1 MSHKN
6 ETGGKMKHKVLWI
19 EDGAFVEVSSFA
31 APVINRIVYALEVAL
46 DVSDAVKKIIKT
58 QFDAV
63 IVDIRIPPGS
73 DPEWEHLYSKSGY
86 NKIGARLGIQL
97 LFSLL
102 KPEAAAI
109 KLDKIPP
116 WVSPGKFGIFTVESE
131 AEVKNDLEV
140 LGITFFQQKK
150 TNIPNI
156 ALLELIEK
164 IIRSSNEEY
173 NTGGK

>member
-1 MSHKN
+1 
-6 ETGGKMKHKVLWI
+6 MKHKVLWI

-31 APVINRIVYALEVAL
+31 APLFNQMIYDLVVAI
-46 DVSDAVKKIIKT
+46 DVSNAVKQIIDT

-63 IVDIRIPPGS
+63 IVDIRIPPGI
-73 DPEWEHLYSKSGY
+73 DQDWENLYSKSGY

-102 KPEAAAI
+102 KHESAAI
-109 KLDKIPP
+109 KLDDIPK
-116 WVSPGKFGIFTVESE
+116 WVKPEKFGIFTIESK
-131 AEVKNDLEV
+131 AEVKNDLEA

-150 TNIPNI
+150 TNLPNT

-164 IIRSSNEEY
+164 IINSSKKDFN
-173 NTGGK
+173 NGGKI